1 MWTMAVV
8 VPGVAAKDTLEMP
21 CIDDQEMI
29 EALRSDGSDESFRV
43 GIGVRR
49 PKRGS
54 QNLGALGPE
63 DLVEA
68 RHVFRVAVAD
78 EELGFD
84 FFVDDVTGH
93 VPRLLGDP
101 VSIGGL

>member
-1 MWTMAVV
+1 
-8 VPGVAAKDTLEMP
+8 MP
-21 CIDDQEMI
+21 CIDDEEMI
-29 EALRSDGSDESFRV
+29 QALGSDGPDEPFRV
-43 GIGVRR
+43 GVGVRR

-68 RHVFRVAVAD
+68 RHVFRVTVSD
-78 EELGFD
+78 EELHID
-84 FFVDDVTGH
+84 SFVDDVTGH